1 MFTTYILIGG
11 KSSRMGTDKA
21 SVLLKGQTFINR
33 IITAVNPFKT
43 TIKLVSSLD
52 QHNNLD
58 YQIIPDIEKDKG
70 PVSAIT
76 SALSDT
82 KTAMNLILSGD
93 IPLLQNNTLEWLVN
107 KHQNEYQA
115 TIICSDT
122 KKMPLIGVYNKSCVT
137 VFEKHL
143 KKNQLKLMHVL
154 DDLKVN
160 FIEIPKKWQQQI
172 LNINTPEELKAIQV

>member
-21 SVLLKGQTFINR
+21 SVLLKGETFIKR
-33 IITAVNPFKT
+33 ILNAVKPFKT
-43 TIKLVSSLD
+43 PIKLVSSLSE
-52 QHNNLD
+52 HKSLG
-58 YQIIPDIEKDKG
+58 YQIITDIEKDKG

-82 KTAMNLILSGD
+82 KTALNLILSVD
-93 IPLLQNNTLEWLVN
+93 VPLLQYNTLEWLLKQHN
-107 KHQNEYQA
+107 NDYQA
-115 TIICSDT
+115 SIICSDT
-122 KKMPLIGVYNKSCVT
+122 KQMPLIGIYNKSCVT

-143 KKNQLKLMHVL
+143 SNNQLKLMFVL
-154 DDLKVN
+154 EDLKVN

-172 LNINTPEELKAIQV
+172 LNINTPEELKSVQV